1 MIDNMNDKL
10 PISEWKTGVDEQGGY
25 WIDPITDQKWRWKSG
40 TPVETSIA
48 YINVNSK
55 QQDND

>member
-1 MIDNMNDKL
+1 MNDKL

-48 YINVNSK
+48 YINANSK
-55 QQDND
+55 QQDNDR